1 MLDVYEKDYIRDT
14 KKNLSESNVEQMQN
28 KINMLT
34 DILIDLN
41 DSKGDDPVRNA
52 NIDKQVASIR
62 IQIANLRKQKE
73 ALGDQEEDTGEEQ

>member
-1 MLDVYEKDYIRDT
+1 
-14 KKNLSESNVEQMQN
+14 MQN

-34 DILIDLN
+34 DRLIDLS

-52 NIDKQVASIR
+52 NIDKQIASIR
-62 IQIANLRKQKE
+62 LQLANLRKQKE

>member
-14 KKNLSESNVEQMQN
+14 KKNLSEANVEQMQN

-34 DILIDLN
+34 DRLIDLS

-62 IQIANLRKQKE
+62 IQIATLRKQKE
-73 ALGDQEEDTGEEQ
+73 AGDQKEDTGEEQ